1 MYLMKPLAEYFT
13 CKHAVI
19 CNKCIGYVRH
29 SMMVCSS
36 QVIHHVP
43 SSRRWLCIIFLQ
55 KVDPVNYWKQAFVSH
70 QSSASSNSMAMTDL
84 TIYVDC
90 PLHRQMK
97 VLTAIVDHSFD
108 VTQKS
113 CLKVACAWNTS
124 PGFITQVGVPSIV
137 KKSNMIFT
145 GYRQLIL
152 VVYFLSF
159 LFFLPLLYSS
169 FSWRPLTKPAM
180 SITLLLVKL
189 FKMT

>member
-1 MYLMKPLAEYFT
+1 MQQV
-13 CKHAVI
+13 H
-19 CNKCIGYVRH
+19 R
-29 SMMVCSS
+29 VCASQHDGMQQS
-36 QVIHHVP
+36 NQVIHHVP
-43 SSRRWLCIIFLQ
+43 SSRCWLCIIFL
-55 KVDPVNYWKQAFVSH
+55 KLILVNYWKQVFISH
-70 QSSASSNSMAMTDL
+70 YSNASSNSMAMTDL
-84 TIYVDC
+84 TVYVDC
-90 PLHRQMK
+90 PLHRQVK
-97 VLTAIVDHSFD
+97 VHTATPLLVDHSFD

-113 CLKVACAWNTS
+113 LLKVACAWNTS